1 MNGSESPSGAKP
13 PLVSGGLSNG
23 DSVAARKRKKDGL
36 APILTQSPEPA
47 DKTGSRQVAAAHTEL
62 RVHNGQGFL
71 SMNQTY
77 GPQHQLGIETINNF
91 STIGGFRDWANV
103 QRPVCVVAK
112 DYFVGA
118 SARYLQR
125 VLVSLPLPAGTGPCA
140 RLAWPP
146 GQTLACA
153 STHWSCNPHQIRCEA
168 ETLSLAAEALF
179 FRSLRHS
186 LADFDSAATTKLR
199 ICSADWLAPPR
210 AFTCNTIVSPRLAS
224 SRLSVVLFNQ
234 KASSPQQTT
243 YLSTYLGS
251 PSSSSADE
259 PAENTADEE
268 DSEDYC
274 KGGYHPV
281 QVGENFRD
289 GKYTVVRKLG
299 WGHFSTV
306 WLSRDNNSGKHV
318 ALKVVRSAAH
328 YTETAIDEIKL
339 LNRIVQAQPDHPG
352 RKHVVSLLDSF
363 EHKGPNG
370 THVCM
375 VFEVLGENLLG
386 LIKRWNH
393 RGIPMPLVKQI
404 TKQVLLGL
412 DYLHRHCGIIHT
424 DLKPENVLIEIG
436 DVEQI
441 VKKVVKNDTGDKE
454 NNRNG
459 RRRRRT
465 LITGSQPLPSPLN
478 SSFNHSN
485 LFPSATSQASLGEM
499 LEDAKKKD
507 SSPKDGQSQTDKTA
521 DMLTREVSSISLDKS
536 PTAATGEKRKAEDAH
551 ASDIISVKI
560 ADLGNAC
567 WVNHHFTDDI
577 QTRQYRSPEVI
588 LGAKWGAS
596 TDVWSMAA
604 MIFELITGDYLFD
617 PQSGTKYGKDD
628 DHVAQIIEL
637 LGPFPRTCLTG
648 KWAQEIF
655 NRRGELRNIH
665 RLRHWALPDVLR
677 EKYHFKE
684 DEAKRISA
692 FLSPM
697 LELIPDKRANAG
709 GMAAHSW
716 LEDTAGMKGI
726 KVDGLKVGSKGED
739 IEGWSTQSRKRAA

>member
-1 MNGSESPSGAKP
+1 MNGSHIKQAAIQKAKQ
-13 PLVSGGLSNG
+13 VANASNG
-23 DSVAARKRKKDGL
+23 NANKKRKKEL
-36 APILTQSPEPA
+36 KPIITTEGQQEKAQSQSQE
-47 DKTGSRQVAAAHTEL
+47 
-62 RVHNGQGFL
+62 
-71 SMNQTY
+71 
-77 GPQHQLGIETINNF
+77 
-91 STIGGFRDWANV
+91 
-103 QRPVCVVAK
+103 K
-112 DYFVGA
+112 DAEGA
-118 SARYLQR
+118 SA
-125 VLVSLPLPAGTGPCA
+125 
-140 RLAWPP
+140 
-146 GQTLACA
+146 A
-153 STHWSCNPHQIRCEA
+153 SNM
-168 ETLSLAAEALF
+168 
-179 FRSLRHS
+179 
-186 LADFDSAATTKLR
+186 
-199 ICSADWLAPPR
+199 
-210 AFTCNTIVSPRLAS
+210 AS
-224 SRLSVVLFNQ
+224 SNQ
-234 KASSPQQTT
+234 PAAG
-243 YLSTYLGS
+243 STGAVNNTNMKDRT
-251 PSSSSADE
+251 PSSSSSREDAADT
-259 PAENTADEE
+259 TADEE

-281 QVGENFRD
+281 SVGEQFKD

-306 WLSRDNNSGKHV
+306 WLSRDNVTGKHV

-339 LNRIVQAQPDHPG
+339 LNKIVAAKPDHPG

-412 DYLHRHCGIIHT
+412 DYLHRECGIIHT

-441 VKKVVKNDTGDKE
+441 VKTFVKEEPKKDNKE
-454 NNRNG
+454 DNPNG

-478 SSFNHSN
+478 ASFNHAD
-485 LFPSATSQASLGEM
+485 LMRFPGSTPGSHTSLNQMMHEGGS
-499 LEDAKKKD
+499 
-507 SSPKDGQSQTDKTA
+507 KDGSPRNERDEEEKHKQREKTA
-521 DMLTREVSSISLDKS
+521 DILTREVSGISLDKS
-536 PTAATGEKRKAEDAH
+536 SSSEKKDETTGYEK
-551 ASDIISVKI
+551 ISVKI

-567 WVNHHFTDDI
+567 WTGHHFTNDI

-604 MIFELITGDYLFD
+604 MVFELITGDYLFD

-628 DHVAQIIEL
+628 DHIAQIIEL
-637 LGPFPRTCLTG
+637 LGPFPKSLCLSG
-648 KWAQEIF
+648 KWSQEIF
-655 NRRGELRNIH
+655 NRKGELRNIH
-665 RLRHWALPDVLR
+665 RLRHWALPDVLK

-684 DEAKRISA
+684 DEARKVA
-692 FLSPM
+692 EFLVPM
-697 LELIPDKRANAG
+697 LELVPEKRANAG
-709 GMAAHSW
+709 GMAGAEW
-716 LEDTAGMKGI
+716 LEDTVGMR
-726 KVDGLKVGSKGED
+726 GLKIEGLAVGSKGEG
-739 IEGWSTQSRKRAA
+739 IEGWACEVKKR

>member
-1 MNGSESPSGAKP
+1 MSFLKSRFWPHVIPIITTIPAATHSKLRFRLGLLLGSSH
-13 PLVSGGLSNG
+13 GL
-23 DSVAARKRKKDGL
+23 L
-36 APILTQSPEPA
+36 APALAYPSIQRSPEPA
-47 DKTGSRQVAAAHTEL
+47 PPNPASLT
-62 RVHNGQGFL
+62 
-71 SMNQTY
+71 
-77 GPQHQLGIETINNF
+77 HQL
-91 STIGGFRDWANV
+91 SA
-103 QRPVCVVAK
+103 
-112 DYFVGA
+112 GA
-118 SARYLQR
+118 
-125 VLVSLPLPAGTGPCA
+125 PA
-140 RLAWPP
+140 
-146 GQTLACA
+146 
-153 STHWSCNPHQIRCEA
+153 
-168 ETLSLAAEALF
+168 
-179 FRSLRHS
+179 
-186 LADFDSAATTKLR
+186 
-199 ICSADWLAPPR
+199 
-210 AFTCNTIVSPRLAS
+210 
-224 SRLSVVLFNQ
+224 
-234 KASSPQQTT
+234 
-243 YLSTYLGS
+243 S
-251 PSSSSADE
+251 PSSSSVDD

-281 QVGENFRD
+281 QVGEKFKD

-306 WLSRDNNSGKHV
+306 WLSRDNTNGKHV

-339 LNRIVQAQPDHPG
+339 LNRIVQAKPDHPG

-363 EHKGPNG
+363 EHKGPHG

-404 TKQVLLGL
+404 TKQVLMGL
-412 DYLHRHCGIIHT
+412 DYLHRECGIIHT

-441 VKKVVKNDTGDKE
+441 VKKVVKNEPAEKE

-478 SSFNHSN
+478 STFNHSN
-485 LFPSATSQASLGEM
+485 LFPGGSAPSVGSVLDQGTVLVRIANLRPSRQKNHKSNEKNQ
-499 LEDAKKKD
+499 DI
-507 SSPKDGQSQTDKTA
+507 
-521 DMLTREVSSISLDKS
+521 LTREVSGISLDKAS
-536 PTAATGEKRKAEDAH
+536 GPTASTGEKRKAEDAH
-551 ASDIISVKI
+551 AFDVISVKI

-567 WVNHHFTDDI
+567 WVNHHFTNDI

-596 TDVWSMAA
+596 TDVWSMAV
-604 MIFELITGDYLFD
+604 FELITGDYLFD

-628 DHVAQIIEL
+628 DHIAQIIEL
-637 LGPFPRTCLTG
+637 LGPFPRSLCLSG
-648 KWAQEIF
+648 KWSQEIF
-655 NRRGELRNIH
+655 NRKGELRNIH

-684 DEAKRISA
+684 EEAKRISA
-692 FLSPM
+692 FLVPM
-697 LELIPDKRANAG
+697 LELIPEKRANAG
-709 GMAAHSW
+709 GMAGHNW
-716 LEDTAGMKGI
+716 LEDTPGMKGLKI
-726 KVDGLKVGSKGED
+726 DGLEVGGRGEG
-739 IEGWSTQSRKRAA
+739 IEGWATEVRKR

>member
-1 MNGSESPSGAKP
+1 MNGDQSAEPEKP
-13 PLVSGGLSNG
+13 PPPDATDDGSSNNNGADGL
-23 DSVAARKRKKDGL
+23 AKKRKKDGL
-36 APILTQSPEPA
+36 KPIVTTEGPEGDVQPAKQDKKTGCHATPAHKPSLPASPELCA
-47 DKTGSRQVAAAHTEL
+47 VAAALVCLVGRGRLWTPLENLTESPPCT
-62 RVHNGQGFL
+62 VYL
-71 SMNQTY
+71 SIIFHFETLATSSLAYTASFASILVSNFTSNFTRIKHRRGSSEPKPTASVY
-77 GPQHQLGIETINNF
+77 YPYPPLVSSVLPSPIPSHQL
-91 STIGGFRDWANV
+91 
-103 QRPVCVVAK
+103 
-112 DYFVGA
+112 
-118 SARYLQR
+118 L
-125 VLVSLPLPAGTGPCA
+125 
-140 RLAWPP
+140 
-146 GQTLACA
+146 
-153 STHWSCNPHQIRCEA
+153 
-168 ETLSLAAEALF
+168 
-179 FRSLRHS
+179 
-186 LADFDSAATTKLR
+186 SAAT
-199 ICSADWLAPPR
+199 P
-210 AFTCNTIVSPRLAS
+210 
-224 SRLSVVLFNQ
+224 
-234 KASSPQQTT
+234 
-243 YLSTYLGS
+243 GS
-251 PSSSSADE
+251 PSASSVDD

-281 QVGENFRD
+281 QVGEKFKD

-306 WLSRDNNSGKHV
+306 WLSRDNSNGKHV

-339 LNRIVQAQPDHPG
+339 LNRIVQAKPDHPG

-363 EHKGPNG
+363 EHKGPHG

-412 DYLHRHCGIIHT
+412 DYLHRECGIIHT

-441 VKKVVKNDTGDKE
+441 VKKVVKPEPAEKE

-478 SSFNHSN
+478 TTFNHSN
-485 LFPSATSQASLGEM
+485 LCPGGATPSVGTVFEQGAAGKTGG
-499 LEDAKKKD
+499 D
-507 SSPKDGQSQTDKTA
+507 SSPKSTEESQKQRERTA
-521 DMLTREVSSISLDKS
+521 DILTREVSGISLDKS
-536 PTAATGEKRKAEDAH
+536 SGGSSASTGEKRKAEDAH
-551 ASDIISVKI
+551 SFDVISVKI

-567 WVNHHFTDDI
+567 WVNHHFTNDI

-588 LGAKWGAS
+588 LGSKWGAS

-604 MIFELITGDYLFD
+604 MVFELITGDYLFD

-628 DHVAQIIEL
+628 DHIAQIIEL
-637 LGPFPRTCLTG
+637 LGPFPRSLCLSG
-648 KWAQEIF
+648 KWSQEIF
-655 NRRGELRNIH
+655 NRKGELRNIH

-684 DEAKRISA
+684 DEAKRIAA
-692 FLSPM
+692 FLVPM
-697 LELIPDKRANAG
+697 LELIPEKRANAG
-709 GMAAHSW
+709 GMAGHSW
-716 LEDTAGMKGI
+716 LEDTPGMKGLKI
-726 KVDGLKVGSKGED
+726 DGLEVGGRGEG
-739 IEGWSTQSRKRAA
+739 IEGWATEVRKR